1 MVSPPSSIGSPELL
15 CSPSSPTISF
25 TEIRDTIP
33 LVPDPK
39 AASAFVATSPRN
51 RTSSPYAGLGHQR
64 SHSETAHLL
73 RPKAF
78 SPSPSNLHPFTEMVY
93 PHSHRHQGY
102 QYNRPSSPLKVGS
115 SHFPVGGSHS
125 HTHVNPHGHSSNRY
139 PPITAAFG
147 SQVSFSASSTPAQS
161 HFPHQA
167 VAPHSPPYDH
177 AGPSN
182 LRRYASQVHRSH
194 VSHRQRAP
202 SGGHDV
208 NLRCSPDCTAAEAP
222 YHLLSTVIGRASVN
236 DIRRTTSKPVKRK
249 APNDE
254 DIEMEEDARTTNPNG
269 IVNDLTARP
278 NIQTRRSRT
287 RTSSY
292 LGPSSPFS
300 SDSFAKPLTFDRKLL
315 QSTPPLPP
323 VDHLRDPPLEGD
335 FFANYHKSG
344 LGARMTSNAVLLHG
358 VELELEFD
366 LPRSSSAPA
375 IPLLAQRDRGLSD
388 ASAASAISADVLGVH
403 SKITTQFPRDEKPHE
418 SILPSYVS
426 SPKTISTANHSHG
439 LPPTTSRFSTFSG
452 ARRLDLGEKLGS
464 LGQIVGDANELTS
477 YLGEDLAAALKQRL
491 QPEQSEMVKEIKRKE
506 EVLSEA
512 EWSFDV
518 PLAKALGDV
527 VRGWVKGVE
536 DKEHLQVVE
545 YGCHKETPNAVL
557 AETVR
562 TLALRS
568 VGPGRPKKVLT
579 VTHQCSPDFDTR
591 SLQANLSNHPQS
603 YRKIKAIPSPL
614 ILTSYSFAG
623 FAEPSLPP
631 NSVDV
636 ALCTNELSK
645 LHGTIQ
651 PKPLYLFT
659 SQAEE
664 REQRSEKDLSGW
676 LKLRAKEV
684 RPGGILACSFAVRT
698 APSPEHNNNR
708 RNDRPGNSSGQEGFV
723 NPPRGSPGNYSMSLP
738 TSPRTSNDE
747 HVPNNMNITP
757 MTEIN
762 NSPFV
767 PGPPLPSPPMTNG
780 KTRKYRP
787 DIWQAMSHALSPA
800 IQRLVSL
807 GEIKTQVA
815 PLLVDVP
822 YWPRTLESIQN
833 TLSKTYNEWEPL
845 TDHSSGEALGAS
857 EEMKRSFSDDS
868 DEFRPNEYS
877 PEEKKEWEDSGIKI
891 FRLTHPAWIDY
902 RKGKIDRSGY
912 AKRIATYCRS
922 VYEGHLKKVLR
933 ERGRMDISQC
943 ETTVQELFKVLV
955 EKCELGALDALEI
968 DVGIIVLRRK

>member
-25 TEIRDTIP
+25 TEIRDSTIP
-33 LVPDPK
+33 PVPDPK
-39 AASAFVATSPRN
+39 AASVTSPRN
-51 RTSSPYAGLGHQR
+51 RTPSPYAGLGHQR

-78 SPSPSNLHPFTEMVY
+78 TPAPSHLHPFTEMVH
-93 PHSHRHQGY
+93 PHSHPHQGY
-102 QYNRPSSPLKVGS
+102 QHNRPSSPLGLGS
-115 SHFPVGGSHS
+115 NPFSVGGVHS
-125 HTHVNPHGHSSNRY
+125 HNHGHGQSSNRY
-139 PPITAAFG
+139 PSITAAFG
-147 SQVSFSASSTPAQS
+147 GQGSFSASSTPSQS
-161 HFPHQA
+161 HFPHHPA
-167 VAPHSPPYDH
+167 APHSPPYDH
-177 AGPSN
+177 AGPST

-194 VSHRQRAP
+194 GNHRQRAA
-202 SGGHDV
+202 SGGHDS
-208 NLRCSPDCTAAEAP
+208 NLRCAPDCTAAEAP

-236 DIRRTTSKPVKRK
+236 DIRRTTSKPIKRK
-249 APNDE
+249 APTDE
-254 DIEMEEDARTTNPNG
+254 DIEMEEEP
-269 IVNDLTARP
+269 VPHTARP

-292 LGPSSPFS
+292 HDPISPLLN
-300 SDSFAKPLTFDRKLL
+300 DPILKPLTFDRKLL

-344 LGARMTSNAVLLHG
+344 LGSHMTSNAVLLHG
-358 VELELEFD
+358 VEPELEFD

-388 ASAASAISADVLGVH
+388 ASAASAVSADALAH
-403 SKITTQFPRDEKPHE
+403 SIITTQFPMDEKPHE
-418 SILPSYVS
+418 SALPSYTT
-426 SPKTISTANHSHG
+426 SPQTISTAHHSSG
-439 LPPTTSRFSTFSG
+439 LPPPTSRFSTFSG

-464 LGQIVGDANELTS
+464 IGQIVGDANELTS

-518 PLAKALGDV
+518 PLSKALGDV

-536 DKEHLQVVE
+536 DKEHFQVVE

-557 AETVR
+557 AETVKS
-562 TLALRS
+562 LALRAA
-568 VGPGRPKKVLT
+568 GPGRPKKVLT
-579 VTHQCSPDFDTR
+579 VTHQCNVDFDTR
-591 SLQANLSNHPQS
+591 SLQANLLNHPQS

-631 NSVDV
+631 NSIDV
-636 ALCTNELSK
+636 ALCTNELSR

-684 RPGGILACSFAVRT
+684 RSGGILACSFAVRT
-698 APSPEHNNNR
+698 APTPDHYQTR
-708 RNDRPGNSSGQEGFV
+708 RNDRPGTDGSV
-723 NPPRGSPGNYSMSLP
+723 NPPRGSPGNYSTSLP
-738 TSPRTSNDE
+738 TSPRTSIDE
-747 HVPNNMNITP
+747 HIPNNMNITP

-780 KTRKYRP
+780 RTRRYRP

-822 YWPRTLESIQN
+822 YWPRTLESLQN

-845 TDHSSGEALGAS
+845 INPSQEEVMSEA

-868 DEFRPNEYS
+868 DEFKLNEYS
-877 PEEKKEWEDSGIKI
+877 NEEKKEWEDSGIKI

-912 AKRIATYCRS
+912 AKRIAMYCRS

-933 ERGRMDISQC
+933 EKGRMDISQC

-955 EKCELGALDALEI
+955 EKCELGAMDALEI